1 MNYTTHAATEPKPI
15 AAYLGNIIPQPAKPA
30 TPPKITEAIEPP
42 QIKSMTLNADRARFT
57 FTNGRQ
63 ITAKYTQLD
72 NPTREV
78 MLSFLLA
85 TLKTVAATMPTA
97 RP

>member
-1 MNYTTHAATEPKPI
+1 MNYTDQATATEPKPV
-15 AAYLGNIIPQPAKPA
+15 AAYLANVLPKPPAEPA
-30 TPPKITEAIEPP
+30 

-57 FTNGRQ
+57 FTNGRH
-63 ITAKYTQLD
+63 ITAKYSQLD

-85 TLKTVAATMPTA
+85 TLKTLTATMP
-97 RP
+97 RPQP

>member
-1 MNYTTHAATEPKPI
+1 MNQATATEPKPV
-15 AAYLGNIIPQPAKPA
+15 AAYLGNLIPQAKP
-30 TPPKITEAIEPP
+30 EPP

-57 FTNGRQ
+57 FTNGRH
-63 ITAKYTQLD
+63 ITAKYNQLD

>member
-1 MNYTTHAATEPKPI
+1 MDYTDPAATEPKPV
-15 AAYLGNIIPQPAKPA
+15 AAYLGNLIPQ
-30 TPPKITEAIEPP
+30 PPKITEPP

-63 ITAKYTQLD
+63 ITAKYAKLD

>member
-1 MNYTTHAATEPKPI
+1 MNYTTHTATEPKPI
-15 AAYLGNIIPQPAKPA
+15 AAYLGNIIPQP
-30 TPPKITEAIEPP
+30 TQPPKITEPP

-85 TLKTVAATMPTA
+85 TLKTLTATMP
-97 RP
+97 RPQP